1 MVFLSEDPDEK
12 YPDQAEQPARQTDQ
26 STDKKLLENVDQ
38 PSEEVAQPAGEKE
51 PIDESVG
58 KVDKPAEN
66 SDKPSVNGDLNLTK
80 VDQLSEEFDRPP
92 VKSEDREK
100 PVLHNGTVAE
110 EQCDTA
116 EAETLVGVKD
126 ESKDKAPE
134 NVIRTEEKIEA
145 KAPAEAAVGE
155 TMSAAS
161 QEECTDGSQ
170 GSKPAEEGKG
180 EDVEDMQVDSDSLAE
195 AAKETTDSSNG
206 EAEVEKSTA
215 AEATKPS
222 GPIMRIVNETEA
234 YEDSD
239 KEENEEDAMEVEEQE
254 EEEKKSGVEAVQNGD
269 GEERKDEGEM
279 SEDSKKKESQ
289 EEGDKLK
296 LVEVNGDSSKL
307 LEADN
312 KEGEEEEE
320 KETKKEVKKLDSL
333 DREEEKKAEKENEKE
348 EEEVKE
354 KAENEKKEGETK
366 KAETE
371 KEEEAKKP
379 TLKLASFADITEEMD
394 KNQESSPH
402 KLFILKSA
410 VSGLLFNLLRNSAFS
425 SHFGYLNR
433 YR

>member
-12 YPDQAEQPARQTDQ
+12 YPDQAEQPAPQTEL

-38 PSEEVAQPAGEKE
+38 PSEEVTQPAGEKE
-51 PIDESVG
+51 PIDQSVG
-58 KVDKPAEN
+58 KVEKPAEN
-66 SDKPSVNGDLNLTK
+66 SDQPSVNGDLNLTK

-116 EAETLVGVKD
+116 EAETLSGGKD

-134 NVIRTEEKIEA
+134 NVIRTEENSKSED
-145 KAPAEAAVGE
+145 KASAETAVGE
-155 TMSAAS
+155 TVSGAS
-161 QEECTDGSQ
+161 QDECTDGSQ
-170 GSKPAEEGKG
+170 GSQPAVVGKG
-180 EDVEDMQVDSDSLAE
+180 EDAEAMQVDSGSLVE
-195 AAKETTDSSNG
+195 AANETTDSSNG
-206 EAEVEKSTA
+206 EAEAEKSTA

-239 KEENEEDAMEVEEQE
+239 KEDNDKEENEEDAMEIEEQEE

-269 GEERKDEGEM
+269 GEERKEEGET
-279 SEDSKKKESQ
+279 SEDSKTKEGQ
-289 EEGDKLK
+289 DEGEKLK

-307 LEADN
+307 LEADKKDGE
-312 KEGEEEEE
+312 KEEN
-320 KETKKEVKKLDSL
+320 ETKKEVKKVDSL
-333 DREEEKKAEKENEKE
+333 ENEEDKKAEKENEKE
-348 EEEVKE
+348 EEVKE
-354 KAENEKKEGETK
+354 KVESEKKEGETK

-394 KNQESSPH
+394 KNQESSPT
-402 KLFILKSA
+402 
-410 VSGLLFNLLRNSAFS
+410 
-425 SHFGYLNR
+425 
-433 YR
+433 